1 VLLRLAGR
9 ITIDSSPSLR
19 DQLLV
24 VLNEVAIEQI
34 TIDLKSVSF
43 IDLSGIA
50 TFIEALKTA
59 RAGKTRLLLTGLQDQ
74 PCYLLEVSGLLSFFQ
89 GAGDTQPDGTLKGQR

>member
-1 VLLRLAGR
+1 VLFSLAGK

-24 VLNEVAIEQI
+24 VLNEVDIEQI
-34 TIDLKSVSF
+34 TIDLMNVSF

-59 RAGKTRLLLTGLQDQ
+59 RAGKTCLLLTGLQDQ
-74 PCYLLEVSGLLSFFQ
+74 PCYLLEVSGLLPLFQ
-89 GAGDTQPDGTLKGQR
+89 GAGDTQPDVTLKGQE